1 MGGALDSSGAA
12 SQRLAALHEA
22 LVGDL
27 RSVLALEAGLQ
38 DALLPA
44 AHAAFTANVSMALD
58 IEQGL
63 LGALPDNT
71 ATASPGPDP
80 ETTGPG
86 LPSEPPSAGPAPI
99 GYLAADEAAS
109 AAPPPPRKWR
119 PHRDWDRRS
128 SSDQGRDW
136 TPPTPEEGE

>member
-63 LGALPDNT
+63 LGA
-71 ATASPGPDP
+71 
-80 ETTGPG
+80 
-86 LPSEPPSAGPAPI
+86 
-99 GYLAADEAAS
+99 
-109 AAPPPPRKWR
+109 
-119 PHRDWDRRS
+119 
-128 SSDQGRDW
+128 
-136 TPPTPEEGE
+136 